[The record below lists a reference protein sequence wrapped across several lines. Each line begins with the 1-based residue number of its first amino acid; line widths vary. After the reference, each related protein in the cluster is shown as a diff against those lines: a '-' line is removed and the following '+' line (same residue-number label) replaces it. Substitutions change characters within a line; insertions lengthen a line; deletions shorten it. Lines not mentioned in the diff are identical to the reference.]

1 MILAEKRLMELLD
14 RLLCSSL
21 TDAESDELRQL
32 LDSHD
37 ELRPA
42 VLEQLRTH
50 SLLQWEFVPSA
61 RSPEDDPE
69 LDYPQVSSPIDS
81 GTKGSSHRSVFRH
94 WPSLAAGGVL
104 ADRLQPGGVAPES
117 ARPFR

>member
-1 MILAEKRLMELLD
+1 MSLAEKRLMELLD
-14 RLLCSSL
+14 RLLCGSL

-50 SLLQWEFVPSA
+50 SLLQWELRAVCSLFRRRGSRTRRVTRRCP
-61 RSPEDDPE
+61 
-69 LDYPQVSSPIDS
+69 SPIDS
-81 GTKGSSHRSVFRH
+81 GTHGTGSVHRSVFRH
-94 WPSLAAGGVL
+94 WPSLAVAASL
-104 ADRLQPGGVAPES
+104 ARSPA
-117 ARPFR
+117 AWRRCT